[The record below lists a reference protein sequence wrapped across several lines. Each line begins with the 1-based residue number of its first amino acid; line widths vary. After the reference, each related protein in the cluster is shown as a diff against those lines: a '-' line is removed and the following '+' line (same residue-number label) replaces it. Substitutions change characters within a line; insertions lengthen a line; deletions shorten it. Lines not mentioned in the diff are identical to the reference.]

1 MRRIVAGVDSL
12 QDSIKSG
19 NYGYPTLAVMN
30 CGDGGAHPATF
41 VFKEKSTAEEA
52 QNCRA
57 VAT

>member
-19 NYGYPTLAVMN
+19 NYGYPTSAVTN
-30 CGDGGAHPATF
+30 CGEGGAHPTIF
-41 VFKEKSTAEEA
+41 VFKKKSTAEEA